1 MRTAMKCA
9 AAIAFA
15 TAIAACGHSEHTTV
29 RRETVTTVPPPTVV
43 ERRTTV
49 ESAPVVEQH
58 TTTVR
63 EHSYQAEE

>member
-49 ESAPVVEQH
+49 ESAPVVERS
-58 TTTVR
+58 TTV
-63 EHSYQAEE
+63 HSYQAE